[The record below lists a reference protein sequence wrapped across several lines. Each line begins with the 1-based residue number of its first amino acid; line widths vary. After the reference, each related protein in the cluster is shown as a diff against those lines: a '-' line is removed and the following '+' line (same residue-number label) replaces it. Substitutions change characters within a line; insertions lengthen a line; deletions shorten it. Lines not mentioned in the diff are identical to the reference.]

1 MGLKATLILE
11 KRLKA
16 AINLLSLGASRS
28 ELNLYNIHFYKN
40 AEHKGGEFKTYAG
53 NGKGHLIGYLSER
66 ELSAVQLKQV
76 N

>member
-1 MGLKATLILE
+1 ME

-16 AINLLSLGASRS
+16 AINLLSLGGPSRS

-66 ELSAVQLKQV
+66 KLSAAQLKQV